1 MWFHIYRGGASR
13 YVRNRTYCEV
23 QRLLSAIRKVYP
35 RDMAPAAA
43 VPLKL
48 KKTADRRA
56 SMSSSLKCF
65 EALELLASPP
75 YEFPL
80 SELAAE
86 LSLPVASLH
95 RIMKTLCVAG
105 VAEQH
110 SRTRWYRLTSRTLWI
125 GTGYL
130 RRSAVHRAAFVVLQE
145 MARKCYAQGLN
156 QALTYL
162 ATIENDQV
170 LYLHTVGNPSALH
183 LYANTGERRP
193 MHSTGLGKALLAFQ
207 PAEVVERVL
216 SCKLPKHGPNTITSP
231 AALREDLCA
240 IRKRGYAIDEEEN
253 VQGTHCVAAPI
264 LDQSGHAV
272 AAMSISAPASA
283 FPLELTEHYSLI
295 VREAALRVS
304 VQIGYHS
311 RSGHVFV

>member
-1 MWFHIYRGGASR
+1 
-13 YVRNRTYCEV
+13 
-23 QRLLSAIRKVYP
+23 
-35 RDMAPAAA
+35 MAPAAA
-43 VPLKL
+43 VPTRPM
-48 KKTADRRA
+48 KTADRRA

-80 SELAAE
+80 SEIAAE
-86 LSLPVASLH
+86 LTLPVASVH
-95 RIMKTLCVAG
+95 RIMKTLCLAG

-110 SRTRWYRLTSRTLWI
+110 SRTRWYRLTGRTLWI

-130 RRSAVHRAAFVVLQE
+130 RRSAVYRAAFVVLQE

-162 ATIENDQV
+162 ATIDNDQV
-170 LYLHTVGNPSALH
+170 LYLHTVGNPGALH

-207 PAEVVERVL
+207 PPEVVDRVL
-216 SCKLPKHGPNTITSP
+216 SHRLAKHGPNTIIST
-231 AALREDLCA
+231 AELREDLSA
-240 IRKRGYAIDEEEN
+240 IRKRGYSIDDEEN
-253 VQGTHCVAAPI
+253 VQGTRCVAAPI
-264 LDQSGHAV
+264 LDPSGRAV
-272 AAMSISAPASA
+272 AAMSISAPVTA
-283 FPLELTEHYSLI
+283 FHLGMTEQYSLI

-304 VQIGYHS
+304 VQIGYRS
-311 RSGHVFV
+311 RSSHILA